1 MMTIETVWTEA
12 LLVEDFTAA
21 FCAAI
26 VGAQLLGGDARS
38 RPDPPASMLLPLLGR
53 VAH

>member
-26 VGAQLLGGDARS
+26 VGAQLLVATLVVALIA
-38 RPDPPASMLLPLLGR
+38 ASMLLPRSAR